1 MSYGTIRTNQ
11 TLLFFACCFAFIAN
25 GLLGVLPAASLVVLA
40 QNTHT
45 ATSTAGLIFTVSS
58 LGTIIAVVVSNT
70 LIKRVGS
77 KAVVMAGLGGL
88 IISSIMI
95 PLARQ
100 FNVWLAAEMLQGMSV
115 GLINI
120 GIIITLTLNFGNK
133 LSEKLNMLH
142 GSVGIGSLL
151 APIFLSYALSFTGS
165 SLPAFIGTAL
175 VGLLCLLTF
184 YVLRFQTRATLLTAS
199 AEAYIAPPS
208 LMPDRPRQAFK
219 QTLLWMIALQVCL
232 YVGAEAGF
240 SNWVVTAISQAA
252 NINVQLATP
261 AATLFWIGITA
272 GRMVVARLMKQG
284 YLTNAQLLYISMLGG
299 GACGV
304 LLIACMQTP
313 IICFMASFGVGIFLG
328 PIFPTLQA
336 IATRRFDRVPALVSS
351 VVMVSSGFAGMT
363 IPFSIGMLIPFM
375 GAREAMMI
383 PALLCMLVAF
393 PYYLANRKEQK
404 IVAYRQQ
411 QMEQAEQPI
420 YELPT
425 IQLPIVE
432 SVA

>member
-1 MSYGTIRTNQ
+1 MI
-11 TLLFFACCFAFIAN
+11 
-25 GLLGVLPAASLVVLA
+25 
-40 QNTHT
+40 
-45 ATSTAGLIFTVSS
+45 AGL
-58 LGTIIAVVVSNT
+58 A
-70 LIKRVGS
+70 
-77 KAVVMAGLGGL
+77 GL
-88 IISSIMI
+88 IISSIII

-100 FNVWLAAEMLQGMSV
+100 FNIWLTAEMLQGMSI

-120 GIIITLTLNFGNK
+120 GIIMTLTLNFGDT

-151 APIFLSYALSFTGS
+151 APIFLSYALSFTRS
-165 SLPAFIGTAL
+165 ALPAFIGTAFAGL
-175 VGLLCLLTF
+175 VCLLTF
-184 YVLRFQTRATLLTAS
+184 YVLRFQTRAALLTTS
-199 AEAYIAPPS
+199 AEPYVEPSS
-208 LMPDRPRQAFK
+208 LMPDQPRQAFK
-219 QTLLWMIALQVCL
+219 QTLLWLIALQICL

-252 NINVQLATP
+252 SISIQLATP

-272 GRMVVARLMKQG
+272 GRMAVARLMKQG
-284 YLTNAQLLYISMLGG
+284 YLTDAQMLYISMLGG

-304 LLIACMQTP
+304 LLIVCMQAP
-313 IICFMASFGVGIFLG
+313 SICFIASFGVGLFLG

-363 IPFSIGMLIPFM
+363 IPLSIGMLISLV
-375 GAREAMMI
+375 GAREVMMV
-383 PALLCMLVAF
+383 PALLCLLVAF

-411 QMEQAEQPI
+411 QMEQVELPV
-420 YELPT
+420 YDLPT
-425 IQLPIVE
+425 IQLPVVE

>member
-1 MSYGTIRTNQ
+1 MTYETIRTNQ
-11 TLLFFACCFAFIAN
+11 TLLFFACCFTFIAN

-45 ATSTAGLIFTVSS
+45 ETSTAGLIFTVSS
-58 LGTIIAVVVSNT
+58 SGTIVAVVVSNA
-70 LIKRVGS
+70 LIKRLGS
-77 KAVVMAGLGGL
+77 KAVVIAGLAGL
-88 IISSIMI
+88 IASSIMI
-95 PLARQ
+95 PLAQQ
-100 FNVWLAAEMLQGMSV
+100 FNVWLAAEMLQGMSI

-120 GIIITLTLNFGNK
+120 GVIMTLTLNFGDR
-133 LSEKLNMLH
+133 LGEKLNMLH
-142 GSVGIGSLL
+142 GSVGMGSLL

-165 SLPAFIGTAL
+165 ALAAFIVTAL
-175 VGLLCLLTF
+175 VGLLCLSTF
-184 YVLRFQTRATLLTAS
+184 YVLRFQTRAARRNIS
-199 AEAYIAPPS
+199 HAVYEAPQPS
-208 LMPDRPRQAFK
+208 LMPDRPGPAFK
-219 QTLLWMIALQVCL
+219 QSLLWLIALQVCL

-240 SNWVVTAISQAA
+240 SNWVITAISKEA
-252 NINVQLATP
+252 NISVQMTTP
-261 AATLFWIGITA
+261 AATLFWIGITS
-272 GRMVVARLMKQG
+272 GRMAVARFMKRG
-284 YLTNAQLLYISMLGG
+284 HLTNAQLLYISMLGG
-299 GACGV
+299 AACGV
-304 LLIACMQTP
+304 LLIACMQVP
-313 IICFMASFGVGIFLG
+313 IVCFVASFGVGLFLG

-363 IPFSIGMLIPFM
+363 IPLSMGMLIPQI
-375 GAREAMMI
+375 GAREVMMI
-383 PALLCMLVAF
+383 PALLCLLVAF

-411 QMEQAEQPI
+411 QTERPI